1 MNEDQ
6 PIEVTVTVTCQTADC
21 ENSGIPITLT
31 TVEGAQVVCGP
42 CGAELLTMTEGK

>member
-1 MNEDQ
+1 MNEDE
-6 PIEVTVTVTCQTADC
+6 PLTIEITVTCHTTDC

-42 CGAELLTMTEGK
+42 CGAELLTTTEGK